1 MGIHLNAVRVIQFS
15 LDGISG
21 PFEEQTS
28 YVLFLGMFIK
38 NENHKRITVL
48 LGGKCLFDGKFQKLT
63 HVWAH
68 CCCLL
73 FGCLRGKLDLYLVHV
88 SVNVSL

>member
-15 LDGISG
+15 LDGING

-38 NENHKRITVL
+38 NEKHKRITVL
-48 LGGKCLFDGKFQKLT
+48 LGG
-63 HVWAH
+63 
-68 CCCLL
+68 
-73 FGCLRGKLDLYLVHV
+73 
-88 SVNVSL
+88 